1 MPLTLTV
8 GLIVLA
14 VIALV
19 AVVGYWIDEAEE
31 PLERGDRAPDDRQR
45 HHRV

>member
-1 MPLTLTV
+1 MPLTLIV

-19 AVVGYWIDEAEE
+19 AVVGYWIDEDEE
-31 PLERGDRAPDDRQR
+31 TLERGDRAQDDRQR